1 MSGLVTVKTLRRGA
15 PVQAVL
21 LHGLFCNGGFWLPW
35 LERFDSLQLTV
46 LSIDY
51 AGLLGRGVPLA
62 ELGREI
68 GRAVGAKPAHLIAH
82 SFGCWAG
89 MAADEGALSDG
100 FLSRS
105 FICPTFAAVSFDA
118 EAFAR
123 ETASRI
129 KAEPQGVAA
138 QIDQAIEVNAT
149 QAHLLRWRDAD
160 DFYLPDDDPY
170 FRYAPPA
177 RGRVHACRGGHFD
190 VEEAVASIASR
201 LARSR

>member
-1 MSGLVTVKTLRRGA
+1 MSGLVAVKTLRRGA

-35 LERFDSLQLTV
+35 LERFDDLQLTV

-51 AGLLGRGVPLA
+51 AGLLGRGIPLA

-68 GRAVGAKPAHLIAH
+68 SRAVGAKPAHLIAH

-89 MAADEGALSDG
+89 MAADQGTLPNG

-118 EAFAR
+118 DAFAR
-123 ETASRI
+123 ETAGRI
-129 KAEPQGVAA
+129 KADLPCVAA
-138 QIDQAIEVNAT
+138 QVERAIEVKAT
-149 QAHLLRWRDAD
+149 EAHLLRWRDDD
-160 DFYLPDDDPY
+160 DFYLPRDDPY

-190 VEEAVASIASR
+190 VDEAVASIAPR